1 MNRLKKII
9 YLALFAIVLV
19 SIVPTTAEA
28 CPMCKAAAEQ
38 DDNQPKAY
46 MYSILFM
53 LAMPAVIFGSFGYG
67 LYRMNQR
74 EKDLSAL
81 DENLH
86 AAQEDALKSRES

>member
-1 MNRLKKII
+1 MSR
-9 YLALFAIVLV
+9 FAKLIACLMLV
-19 SIVPTTAEA
+19 FFVQTAIPQSVDA

-38 DDNQPKAY
+38 DDKQPKAY

-74 EKDLSAL
+74 ESELSSFD
-81 DENLH
+81 DEL
-86 AAQEDALKSRES
+86 ATPGASSASSE

>member
-1 MNRLKKII
+1 MKRVTGFVLT
-9 YLALFAIVLV
+9 LLVAVTLIV
-19 SIVPTTAEA
+19 SSPNPASA

-38 DDNQPKAY
+38 DENQPKAY

-74 EKDLSAL
+74 ETELESLDQPLHSAQ
-81 DENLH
+81 DS
-86 AAQEDALKSRES
+86 AAESDS